1 VFTAC
6 LFTNLLCLAVVD
18 IPPLYHV
25 ICTLQLTTLLH
36 LFVVMVIHDAGDD
49 VAGSMNAHIPQR
61 GEGQGEGCHTE
72 CG

>member
-1 VFTAC
+1 
-6 LFTNLLCLAVVD
+6 VVD

-36 LFVVMVIHDAGDD
+36 LSVVMVIHDAG
-49 VAGSMNAHIPQR
+49 MNAHIPQR
-61 GEGQGEGCHTE
+61 GEGQGDGCRTE